1 MIFKLENTCF
11 ERHPSSPVGDFR
23 KKRTVFK
30 QFRRRRKFEEI
41 NFGVLTDASFKN
53 TSIRRHS
60 EVVGKLFGP
69 FGLSLNRRP
78 TNDEK
83 LFVFDRQLDLL
94 LFCLLLPHY

>member
-1 MIFKLENTCF
+1 M
-11 ERHPSSPVGDFR
+11 SSGEKPVDANFDSFARKSLLVPVTDGHVAAVDDDRKQIGLRRIESRFDFDGR
-23 KKRTVFK
+23 RT
-30 QFRRRRKFEEI
+30 
-41 NFGVLTDASFKN
+41 S
-53 TSIRRHS
+53 S
-60 EVVGKLFGP
+60 VVGKLFGP